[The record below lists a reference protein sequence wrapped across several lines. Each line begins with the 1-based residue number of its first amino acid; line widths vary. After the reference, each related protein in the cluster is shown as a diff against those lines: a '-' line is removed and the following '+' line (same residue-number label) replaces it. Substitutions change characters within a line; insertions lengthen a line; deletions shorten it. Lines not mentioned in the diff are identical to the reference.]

1 MIDIRWIDRILTFS
15 LLVILLAGAPLVW
28 HFGGRLSELA
38 MAPLAQAAMSK

>member
-1 MIDIRWIDRILTFS
+1 MIDTRWINRTVTIS

-38 MAPLAQAAMSK
+38 MAPVAQAAMNK